1 MPTGFDTPIHT
12 NDHSIDRVLAA
23 GLPTLLVFVDGQA
36 PAALD
41 DMLRKLARQHQGE
54 LLVALVQAKDNPVS
68 VQKFQIEQLP
78 AVLAVQGGRVIGQA
92 GGADAQSAAQHA
104 EFVLGRGP
112 KPQTSSPQAK
122 TAQSGQAGAS
132 APPPDSAPN
141 RPVPVSEANFESQ
154 VFRSS
159 QPVLVDF
166 WAPWCGPC
174 RMTDPILEKLA
185 REWAGKIKIAKVNV
199 DENPGIS
206 QKYGVQG
213 IPTMMVVKNGSIVD
227 KWVGALPEPAL
238 RSRVSP
244 HLSR

>member
-12 NDHSIDRVLAA
+12 NDQSIDRVLAA
-23 GLPTLLVFVDGQA
+23 GLPTLLVFLNGKA

-68 VQKFQIEQLP
+68 RQKFQIGQLP
-78 AVLAVQGGRVIGQA
+78 AVAAVRGGQVISQA

-112 KPQTSSPQAK
+112 KPQTHPPQAK
-122 TAQSGQAGAS
+122 TAQPGSAGTSAFQTGS
-132 APPPDSAPN
+132 APS
-141 RPVPVSEANFESQ
+141 RPVPVNEADFESQ
-154 VFRSS
+154 VFRSA

-185 REWAGKIKIAKVNV
+185 REWAGQIKIAKVNV

-206 QKYGVQG
+206 QRYGVQG
-213 IPTMMVVKNGSIVD
+213 IPTMMVVKNGNIVD
-227 KWVGALPEPAL
+227 KWVGALPEPSL
-238 RSRVSP
+238 RSRVAP